1 MDLSKES
8 FLVRGTWWIQIQVK
22 NSKMVGG
29 FGTSS
34 FNKLLFV
41 YILGENVKMH
51 TNCQHSKE
59 LWKSNQLLFLCIN
72 HFVSTCILFPRLGT
86 TKFFSICDSC
96 VLLVMLYPLVFCF
109 QGGARWR
116 FLAFVV
122 IVIKTSGSLFSL
134 CSIMKLFV
142 PSCKK
147 LLAYV
152 VIVTKISS
160 LFSLFLITKFLCSK
174 L

>member
-8 FLVRGTWWIQIQVK
+8 FLVRGAWWIQIQVK
-22 NSKMVGG
+22 NFEMVGG

-41 YILGENVKMH
+41 CILGENVKMQ
-51 TNCQHSKE
+51 TSCQHWKE
-59 LWKSNQLLFLCIN
+59 LWKINQLLFLCIN
-72 HFVSTCILFPRLGT
+72 HYVSTCNLFPRWGM
-86 TKFFSICDSC
+86 TKVFSICDSC
-96 VLLVMLYPLVFCF
+96 VLLVMLYPLVFYF

-122 IVIKTSGSLFSL
+122 TVTRISSSLFSL
-134 CSIMKLFV
+134 CSIMKLF
-142 PSCKK
+142 
-147 LLAYV
+147 
-152 VIVTKISS
+152 
-160 LFSLFLITKFLCSK
+160 CSK